1 MLSVL
6 HQMEQTKS
14 LIETGRL
21 VKIIITAVTLENELV
36 STVLV
41 RLVETFKYIRV
52 EIDLKIIPLH
62 IHMINTTY
70 HLLYRAGCSEQ
81 KALHYSSR
89 N

>member
-1 MLSVL
+1 
-6 HQMEQTKS
+6 MEQTKS

-41 RLVETFKYIRV
+41 KLVETFKYIRV
-52 EIDLKIIPLH
+52 EIDFKIIPLH

-70 HLLYRAGCSEQ
+70 LLYRAGCSEQ